1 MAQDTNVFSSYEAV
15 GNAEDIEDVI
25 YDVSPEE
32 TIGLSMCSRVKAT
45 NRVHQFQNDVLDTPA
60 ANQQIEGNAYTL
72 GAVTATTMLNN
83 VTQISNKVYG
93 VTNTQEAIEHH
104 GRGSEIARL
113 DVRKGVA
120 LKTDMDVSIFANT
133 AKVTG
138 DDSTARKTAG
148 AVSWIKTNID
158 KASDGTNP
166 TGDGSDTR
174 TDGTQRIF
182 TEDLLKNAL
191 QLSYTNGC
199 KASKLVAGAF
209 NKRQMSGFTG
219 GAMRVDK
226 GEDKKLYASID
237 FYEGDFHILDIVPS
251 RQIRTRD
258 VLGLDPDYMKIAVL
272 RPMTA
277 KDLAVQS
284 DAKRRVVETE
294 WAFVPC
300 NQKAHFG
307 VFDLTTS

>member
-1 MAQDTNVFSSYEAV
+1 MAQDANVFSSYEAV
-15 GNAEDIEDVI
+15 GNAEDIEDII
-25 YDVSPEE
+25 YDVTPEE
-32 TIGLSMCSRVKAT
+32 TVGLSMCERDKAT
-45 NRVHQFQNDVLDTPA
+45 NRVHQFQTDVLDTPA
-60 ANQQIEGNAYTL
+60 ANAQIEGNIYAL
-72 GAVTATTMLNN
+72 GAVTPTVMLNN
-83 VTQISNKVYG
+83 VCQISNKVYG
-93 VTNTQEAIEHH
+93 VTNTQEAIKHH

-120 LKTDMDVSIFANT
+120 LKLDMDLAIFANV

-148 AVSWIKTNID
+148 IPTWIKTNID

-174 TDGTQRIF
+174 GSGTQRVF
-182 TEDLLKNAL
+182 TEDLLKNSL
-191 QLSYTNGC
+191 QLAFTNGC
-199 KASKLVAGAF
+199 KATKLVAGAF

-219 GAMRVDK
+219 GAMRTDK

-237 FYEGDFHILDIVPS
+237 FYEGDFHVLDIVPS

-272 RPMTA
+272 RPMKS
-277 KDLAVQS
+277 KDLSVTA
-284 DAKRRVVETE
+284 DATKRVVETE
-294 WAFVPC
+294 WAYVPC
-300 NQKAHFG
+300 NEKAHFG